1 MSQSSTTV
9 SRSALASG
17 VTVILIGIALAAWIG
32 FGRVLFGWSGTIG
45 MIMSLTIA
53 PLGLVLHGAAGLSM
67 RTAVRRGHSIRR
79 AIVAFV
85 LAAGSGVLFGATVP
99 EITEA
104 GARSFMAPTGEPWA
118 VEMTV
123 ALCNPLGIVY
133 LGMSTTTLVL
143 SRTAVRGPRRDV
155 EPHSELGVG

>member
-1 MSQSSTTV
+1 MSLSSPAV
-9 SRSALASG
+9 KRSAL
-17 VTVILIGIALAAWIG
+17 VCTLTVVLIGVALAAWIG

-45 MIMSLTIA
+45 MIMSLTVAPIA
-53 PLGLVLHGAAGLSM
+53 LVLQGAAGLSM
-67 RTAVRRGHSIRR
+67 GSALRRRHSIRR

-104 GARSFMAPTGEPWA
+104 GARSIMAPTGESWA
-118 VEMTV
+118 VEMTI

-133 LGMSTTTLVL
+133 LGMSITTLVL
-143 SRTAVRGPRRDV
+143 SRTALRGPKIDAESHPEV
-155 EPHSELGVG
+155 GVG